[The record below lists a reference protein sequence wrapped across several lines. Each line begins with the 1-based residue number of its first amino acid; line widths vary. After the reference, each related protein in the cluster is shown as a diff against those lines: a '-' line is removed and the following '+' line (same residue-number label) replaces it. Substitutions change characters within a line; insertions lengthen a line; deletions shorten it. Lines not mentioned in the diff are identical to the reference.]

1 MMVSL
6 KASPTVAEALNQTT
20 AALAG
25 GGLDSARREARVL
38 VAIALVAQP
47 LALLAAP
54 ERVLTIAEL
63 EALDV
68 VLRRRLA
75 GEPASRIRGN
85 REFWSLEFAIAP
97 GVLDPRPET
106 ELLVEQALIH
116 AGSRRGQPLRVLD
129 LGTGSGCILLS
140 LLHELP
146 QAFGV
151 GLDRSADALAVARG
165 NADSLGLAD
174 RAVWVCGDWLAAI
187 GGRFDIIVANPP
199 YIPAGAVATLE
210 RGVKSYDPVLA
221 LDGGPDGLAP
231 YRLLVPNLP
240 RILRASGAAFFEVGA
255 GQAGLVADMAQKSGL
270 RVQILADL
278 GGIPRCVSMFSEL

>member
-1 MMVSL
+1 MTAFP
-6 KASPTVAEALNQTT
+6 KAALTVAEVLTQT
-20 AALAG
+20 AATLAAG
-25 GGLDSARREARVL
+25 RLDSARREARVL
-38 VAIALVAQP
+38 VAIALAAQP

-63 EALDV
+63 EALEV

-75 GEPASRIRGN
+75 GEPTSRIRGT

-106 ELLVEQALIH
+106 ELLVEQALVH
-116 AGSRRGQPLRVLD
+116 GNALRSQSLRVLD

-146 QAFGV
+146 HAFGV
-151 GLDRSADALAVARG
+151 GVDCSAGALAVARG
-165 NADSLGLAD
+165 NARSLGLAD
-174 RAVWVCGDWLAAI
+174 RSAWVCGDWLAALS
-187 GGRFDIIVANPP
+187 GRFDIVVANPP

-240 RILRASGAAFFEVGA
+240 RILRTSGAAFFEVGK
-255 GQAGLVADMAQKSGL
+255 GQAGFVTDMAQKSGL
-270 RVQILADL
+270 RAQTMADL
-278 GGIPRCVSMFSEL
+278 GGIPRCVSMFPEL